1 MLKYKIS
8 KINKNVWIDFNNP
21 VGALPKYD
29 GKIIMKVTRLSWE
42 DKQQEQKQPSPDS
55 LFM

>member
-1 MLKYKIS
+1 MD
-8 KINKNVWIDFNNP
+8 KNVWIDFNNP
-21 VGALPKYD
+21 HGALPKYD

-42 DKQQEQKQPSPDS
+42 DKHQEQKQPSPDS

>member
-1 MLKYKIS
+1 MD
-8 KINKNVWIDFNNP
+8 KNVWIDFNNP
-21 VGALPKYD
+21 NGALPKYD

-42 DKQQEQKQPSPDS
+42 SKEQPKPSPES